1 MVVILYIN
9 MTDNT
14 IKHFSHIDII
24 KFKDEVNT
32 KHTENAHY
40 YESKSKKQK
49 YTGITTLLSKT
60 SDKMGG
66 INKWRTGMDA
76 KYGGAGAA
84 KYIMVN
90 AGIIGTAVHKTVEE
104 YLQNGY
110 DVDKKRALLVQAHFD
125 NLKPLLDK
133 IDNIHF
139 NEVPLISN
147 EMKVGGT
154 CDCIAE
160 YDGKLS
166 IIDFKT
172 ARSDSK
178 KRYAH
183 DYRLQATAY
192 SIMYEELTGIK
203 IGQGVILMTSEEG
216 GQFEIIFDI
225 NDYRD
230 ELLERVDKY
239 HNS

>member
-1 MVVILYIN
+1 MAGISYIN

-14 IKHFSHIDII
+14 IKRFNHICPP
-24 KFKDEVNT
+24 KFKDSVNT

-40 YESKSKKQK
+40 YESKSKRQK

-60 SDKMGG
+60 SDKVDGL
-66 INKWRTGMDA
+66 NKWRKGMDA
-76 KYGGAGAA
+76 KFGGAGAA
-84 KYIMVN
+84 RYIMVN
-90 AGIIGTAVHKTVEE
+90 AGIIGTAVHTVVEE
-104 YLQNGY
+104 YLKNEY
-110 DVDKKRALLVQAHFD
+110 DVEKKRALLVQGHFD

-147 EMKVGGT
+147 DLRVGGT

-178 KRYAH
+178 KRYSH

-203 IGQGVILMTSEEG
+203 IDQGVILMTSEEG
-216 GQFEIIFDI
+216 GQFEIIFDV
-225 NDYRD
+225 NDYKD

-239 HNS
+239 HKQ